1 MTFLHVQDEKPFLAN
16 RIWQM
21 ANRFGEGHIN
31 LANFTSHYM
40 QSLMQNVGEIEQ
52 GIFLPKAVH
61 RRLFAWRTKF
71 SEIDPRSII

>member
-31 LANFTSHYM
+31 LANFNSHYM

-52 GIFLPKAVH
+52 GIFFCQKLCTGDFLLGAQSLVK
-61 RRLFAWRTKF
+61 LTLGQ
-71 SEIDPRSII
+71 